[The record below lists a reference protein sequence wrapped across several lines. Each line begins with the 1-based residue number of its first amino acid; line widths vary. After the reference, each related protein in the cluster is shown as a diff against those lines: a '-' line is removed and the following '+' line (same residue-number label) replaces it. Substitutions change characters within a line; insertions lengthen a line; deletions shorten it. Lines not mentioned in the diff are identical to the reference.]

1 MSDLQLSPRLREFI
15 NYSQRFFPCDL
26 GERYPIS
33 IRKKYSFSQS
43 ILIFPDEGYNF
54 FMGSELSRFISIA
67 NDMRLNLCVCPHYDI
82 VVIEVT
88 DYFPIS

>member
-1 MSDLQLSPRLREFI
+1 MSDFQLSPRLREFI
-15 NYSQRFFPCDL
+15 NYSQRYFPRDL
-26 GERYPIS
+26 GECYPIS

-43 ILIFPDEGYNF
+43 ILIFPDEQYDF
-54 FMGSELSRFISIA
+54 FNGHELSRFIRVAHDIGL
-67 NDMRLNLCVCPHYDI
+67 DLLVCSHYGV